1 MMQVRTGDAGWVVPP
16 QRAVDS
22 AGRRARGANARGEHP
37 QPVHRARSAI
47 DDAGA
52 LPGAGGVAVAAATV
66 AGGGGHAPEYDTEGR
81 DGALATLLLHELAA
95 AETLPL
101 HVPLPPEPR
110 WLALCEAFLVEP
122 DICASAE
129 RWAGLLH
136 TSLRSFNRTFRRYT
150 GLSFGAWKQRAC
162 VVQALARLAGGE
174 TVTAIALDCGY
185 QSPAAF
191 STIFRGPRPAAQRLP
206 GGRAQIARRS
216 MKRFTGVASSDAWWL
231 HRSKILWQRC
241 GGKRVARLA
250 LNFSCSSGMPS
261 RAGRRWPSGY
271 SPRRPGR
278 CCCRRRRT
286 LPGRWRWALVRLQ
299 VFTAVARLL
308 DDLHFLAQAVDQRW
322 AAWKASS

>member
-1 MMQVRTGDAGWVVPP
+1 LLLA
-16 QRAVDS
+16 AVDM
-22 AGRRARGANARGEHP
+22 P
-37 QPVHRARSAI
+37 
-47 DDAGA
+47 
-52 LPGAGGVAVAAATV
+52 L
-66 AGGGGHAPEYDTEGR
+66 EYDTEGR

-122 DICASAE
+122 DIRASAE

-191 STIFRGPRPAAQRLP
+191 STMFRRVLGQPPSAFQAGALRSP
-206 GGRAQIARRS
+206 GG
-216 MKRFTGVASSDAWWL
+216 
-231 HRSKILWQRC
+231 
-241 GGKRVARLA
+241 
-250 LNFSCSSGMPS
+250 P
-261 RAGRRWPSGY
+261 
-271 SPRRPGR
+271 
-278 CCCRRRRT
+278 
-286 LPGRWRWALVRLQ
+286 
-299 VFTAVARLL
+299 
-308 DDLHFLAQAVDQRW
+308 
-322 AAWKASS
+322 